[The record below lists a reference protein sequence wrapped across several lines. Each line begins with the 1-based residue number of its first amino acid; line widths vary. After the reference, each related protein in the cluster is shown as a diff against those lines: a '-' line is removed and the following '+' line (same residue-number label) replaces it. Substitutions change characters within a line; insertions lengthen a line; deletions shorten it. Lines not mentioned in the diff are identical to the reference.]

1 MASKRTET
9 CLVLVLVLILSLW
22 SGAKAQSGSSCANT
36 LVGLSPCLSYVTGNS
51 STPSPACCTQ
61 LAGAVQ
67 SAPRCLCTLTNGAS
81 NFMGLNINQ
90 TLALALPGAC
100 NVRTPPISQCNS
112 AANGPA
118 SSPASSPAAAPA
130 ATSPASP
137 SADAPQTTP
146 ESPTTLPANP
156 TTAPPLPSGT
166 TSKAV
171 PAAPGSTSDGSL
183 VKPALFLLLAALAS
197 TAVFDL

>member
-9 CLVLVLVLILSLW
+9 CLVLVLVLMLSLW
-22 SGAKAQSGSSCANT
+22 SGAKAQSVSSCAST

-61 LAGAVQ
+61 LAGVVQ

-137 SADAPQTTP
+137 SAGAPKTTP
-146 ESPTTLPANP
+146 ER
-156 TTAPPLPSGT
+156 TA
-166 TSKAV
+166 SKAV